1 MGLIFD
7 IIKFFFSSDFRDSV
21 KSVFKL
27 AKSSGDWKKDILIYK
42 GEFDS
47 KNELKVQAL
56 IGQACKILTEKGWDT
71 DSISSIS
78 YGLTELVKNGIEHSK
93 SDEKVLCKIEIC
105 SNYCTIEVTD
115 KGVGF
120 DLSKELQKQNA
131 LDENSRSCK
140 ALGVIYRMM
149 TNINQTKKNG
159 TNIISATVL
168 KGYKSC
174 RVYSLD
180 DITVFEFNSEV
191 SFEGYFWTIFINT
204 IKSLKVDDKVVI
216 YFNDLKRF
224 ASMAI
229 EVVNVIVYPKND
241 EPKIIHTKKEGNIKS
256 TQVVIC
262 GNNSLNYVLRNY
274 LNSNYEYFQE
284 LEQAIEFLKTGKKPA
299 ISKNVINIS
308 PSTDWTDGINEK

>member
-1 MGLIFD
+1 MGLILD

-27 AKSSGDWKKDILIYK
+27 AKSSEDWKKDILIYK
-42 GEFDS
+42 GEFDN
-47 KNELKVQAL
+47 KTELKVQAL
-56 IGQACKILTEKGWDT
+56 IGQSCKILTEKGWDT

-78 YGLTELVKNGIEHSK
+78 YGITELVKNGIEHSN
-93 SDEKVLCKIEIC
+93 SDEKVECKIEIC

-120 DLSKELQKQNA
+120 ELSNELKKQNA
-131 LDENSRSCK
+131 LDENARNCK

-149 TNINQTKKNG
+149 TNLNQTKKSG
-159 TNIISATVL
+159 TNVITATLL

-174 RVYSLD
+174 RVYTLD
-180 DITVFEFNSEV
+180 NITVFEFNSEV
-191 SFEGYFWTIFINT
+191 SFEGYFWTVFINT

-216 YFNDLKRF
+216 YFNDLRRF

-229 EVVNVIVYPKND
+229 EVVNDIVYPKEN
-241 EPKIIHTKKEGNIKS
+241 EPKIIYTKKEGNIKS

-262 GNNSLNYVLRNY
+262 GNSSLNYVLRNY

-284 LEQAIEFLKTGKKPA
+284 LEQAIEFLKTGKKPTN
-299 ISKNVINIS
+299 SKNVITLS
-308 PSTDWTDGINEK
+308 PPTDWTDGINEK